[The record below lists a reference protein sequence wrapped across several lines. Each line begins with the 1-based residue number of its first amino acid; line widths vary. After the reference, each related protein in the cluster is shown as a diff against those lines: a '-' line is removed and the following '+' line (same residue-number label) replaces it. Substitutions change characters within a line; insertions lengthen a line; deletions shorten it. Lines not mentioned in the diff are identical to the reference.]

1 MGGNVFGWIAS
12 STLTANVLTYIIT
25 SYVEWARKGII
36 DPPSNKNFGLW
47 VTSSNIKLC
56 DKSDLF
62 SLFAAL
68 SFEGMY
74 NDLDP
79 CRCASP
85 ICKCTMW
92 FWLVKLTA
100 PPERVPVVFPFPAF
114 SCRVSGYSKFYQNK
128 SLMIINHQG
137 SWSLKIT
144 NHQGSW
150 SLMTTGH
157 QGPWSAMTG
166 DHRRSWTLMT
176 TRH

>member
-1 MGGNVFGWIAS
+1 MH
-12 STLTANVLTYIIT
+12 TLFLCDLNYQCIKSMSAEITANVLTYIIT
-25 SYVEWARKGII
+25 SYVEWARKGKI

-114 SCRVSGYSKFYQNK
+114 SCRVSGGVGWKSATVLQFRCFTWNLRFGDFWNFVHDCSASKPNEQ
-128 SLMIINHQG
+128 I
-137 SWSLKIT
+137 
-144 NHQGSW
+144 
-150 SLMTTGH
+150 
-157 QGPWSAMTG
+157 
-166 DHRRSWTLMT
+166 RR
-176 TRH
+176 